1 MAKRGNK
8 KREDDLA
15 TLDQPASSTSKEF
28 ADTNTAIVEYF
39 ESIRHEYDCQA
50 EQKTSFENRS
60 GILLSF
66 FGVMFVYLMDKVPI
80 KDVIALSNTP
90 LTFVTL
96 LKILSGAMIYLGF
109 VGTFVLLLLTIAV
122 QKQKVF
128 DVKKINNTMLE
139 EDRYKALVRL
149 SMSYQDAVNNRV
161 LLNDRRGWLLK
172 LAQYSFI
179 VTFFAAAL
187 YLSL

>member
-28 ADTNTAIVEYF
+28 ADTNTAIIEYF

-66 FGVMFVYLMDKVPI
+66 FGVMFVYLM
-80 KDVIALSNTP
+80 P
-90 LTFVTL
+90 LIMGIH
-96 LKILSGAMIYLGF
+96 K
-109 VGTFVLLLLTIAV
+109 
-122 QKQKVF
+122 
-128 DVKKINNTMLE
+128 
-139 EDRYKALVRL
+139 R
-149 SMSYQDAVNNRV
+149 DAVF
-161 LLNDRRGWLLK
+161 LFLHHAK
-172 LAQYSFI
+172 TQE
-179 VTFFAAAL
+179 
-187 YLSL
+187 